1 MKPVGKDHTR
11 PESLGD
17 AGPEGKDHISTLLK
31 SSAPS
36 GGTLD
41 AATFLRL
48 FEMRAAQV
56 MWFLGAGASCAAGI
70 PNAGDMIWDFK
81 RKLFCSQRRIP
92 ASIVADI
99 GDPAVRRRIQ
109 AHLDNQSCY
118 PLADSEDE
126 YSAYFEATFPSQR
139 DRRAYIDAMV
149 ATARPSLGHHA
160 LALLMR
166 EGLLR
171 AVWTTNFD
179 PLIESAAAAAYGNVG
194 KLLVAD
200 LAEPEKAARAL
211 ETERWPLLVKLHGD
225 FQSERLM
232 NTKAEL
238 RRQDAEMRRNL
249 VAACKR
255 SGLAVVGYS
264 GRDAS
269 VMGALEEALDG
280 GHGFPGGLFWFARRG
295 APPFGRVAQLI
306 ESAQER
312 GIEARLVEMESF
324 DELLGDVVRYLPRTA
339 GKMASVPA
347 LDRPRRTAAPI
358 LAPARRLPAI
368 RLNAL
373 PILSAP
379 TSCRLA
385 ECTIGGA
392 KEVRAAIAAAGV
404 DIDASRCRAGVIAF
418 GRDAD
423 IRKAFGPHRLS
434 ALDTYALPPRLL
446 GPDTQQLSLV
456 SDALSR
462 ALRGRPGLRVL
473 RRGARR
479 ILVPDPAHASADAFN
494 AAEKGSVNKL
504 GGRVPGT
511 NVKWAEACAVRID
524 RRLDRLWLVLEPQ
537 ILVAVRPSTPS
548 HEADAARAFARERRA
563 VRRNKA
569 TNSVLEG
576 WISLIVGE
584 GPSVRLRAFGISDGA
599 DADFEIARISAFS
612 GRAR

>member
-1 MKPVGKDHTR
+1 MS
-11 PESLGD
+11 ES
-17 AGPEGKDHISTLLK
+17 EGKGHISTLLK
-31 SSAPS
+31 PFATAAGS
-36 GGTLD
+36 LD
-41 AATFLRL
+41 TATFLRL

-70 PNAGDMIWDFK
+70 PSAGDMIWDFK

-92 ASIVADI
+92 ASTVADI

-109 AHLDNQSCY
+109 VHLDSQGCY
-118 PLADSEDE
+118 PAADSEDE

-149 ATARPSLGHHA
+149 TTARPSLGHHA

-179 PLIESAAAAAYGNVG
+179 PLVESSAAAAYGSVG

-200 LAEPEKAARAL
+200 LSEPEKAARAL
-211 ETERWPLLVKLHGD
+211 ATERWPLLVKLHGD

-232 NTKAEL
+232 NTEIEL
-238 RRQDAEMRRNL
+238 RKQDEEMRRNL
-249 VAACKR
+249 VAASRR

-269 VMGALEEALDG
+269 VMDALEEALDD
-280 GHGFPGGLFWFARRG
+280 GHGFPGGLFWFVRRG
-295 APPFGRVAQLI
+295 APPFGRVARLI
-306 ESAQER
+306 ENAQAR
-312 GIEARLVEMESF
+312 GIEARLVDLESF

-339 GKMASVPA
+339 GKMASLPM
-347 LDRPRRTAAPI
+347 LDRPRRTPAPI
-358 LAPARRLPAI
+358 LPPARRVPAI

-385 ECTIGGA
+385 ECTIGGT
-392 KEVRAAIAAAGV
+392 KEVRAAIAVAGV
-404 DIDASRCRAGVIAF
+404 EIDASRCRAGVIAF

-423 IRKAFGPHRLS
+423 VRKAFEPFKLS
-434 ALDTYALPPRLL
+434 TLDTYALSPRLL
-446 GPDTQQLSLV
+446 GPETQQLSLV

-473 RRGARR
+473 RRGAKR
-479 ILVPDPAHASADAFN
+479 ILVPDPAHASVEAFN
-494 AAEKGSVNKL
+494 AAERYSVDKL
-504 GGRVPGT
+504 GGHVPGT
-511 NVKWAEACAVRID
+511 SVKWAEACAVRID

-537 ILVAVRPSTPS
+537 ILVGIRPNTPTR
-548 HEADAARAFARERRA
+548 EADAARAFARERRA

-569 TNSVLEG
+569 TNSVLDG

-584 GPSVRLRAFGISDGA
+584 GQSVRLRAFGISDGA

-612 GRAR
+612 GRVR